1 MHQRMTILA
10 WILFS
15 VVGCGGNAPQPKN
28 QADVSEPKV
37 ADDLPTWC
45 SGDKKPCVPERE
57 FASKLCRG
65 QFRGAALFL
74 FQKQSPWERRWVKS
88 NQGHPAINGEGG
100 PTGEALLPSEEV
112 LVLAVTEPAD
122 TTANESSPK
131 KSTKPKKP
139 DPEILALRWDGTC
152 ASLKASALTTR
163 APQNPTHPII
173 NFSKLDPFVQSSLTR
188 DSKIASEAAARDKAC
203 TSDAASSDC
212 EMSEEMLS
220 NSVVKAVRRGT
231 KLSMP
236 EERP

>member
-1 MHQRMTILA
+1 MLA
-10 WILFS
+10 WVLFS
-15 VVGCGGNAPQPKN
+15 ITACGGTAPEPKN
-28 QADVSEPKV
+28 RIETGEPKV

-45 SGDKKPCVPERE
+45 SGDEKPCLPERA

-88 NQGHPAINGEGG
+88 NQGHPAINAEGG
-100 PTGEALLPSEEV
+100 PAGEALLPSEEV
-112 LVLAVTEPAD
+112 LVLAVAEPAEASAAD
-122 TTANESSPK
+122 SGAKKTAK
-131 KSTKPKKP
+131 AKKP
-139 DPEILALRWDGTC
+139 DPEILALRWDGSC

-163 APQNPTHPII
+163 APQQPTHPIVQ
-173 NFSKLDPFVQSSLTR
+173 FSKLDPFVQRSLTR
-188 DSKIASEAAARDKAC
+188 DSKLASEAAGRDKAC
-203 TSDAASSDC
+203 ANDAASSDC
-212 EMSEEMLS
+212 EMSDEMLS